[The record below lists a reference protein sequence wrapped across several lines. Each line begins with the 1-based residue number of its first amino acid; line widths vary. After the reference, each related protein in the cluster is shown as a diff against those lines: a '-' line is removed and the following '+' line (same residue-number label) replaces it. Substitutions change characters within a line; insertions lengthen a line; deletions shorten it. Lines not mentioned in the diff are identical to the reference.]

1 VRVGPAA
8 LFAVILGALAVPV
21 EAQWPVGQ
29 GSGWAK
35 LSVFHHRTTE
45 EYRPDGGKAAFLNN
59 GAESRSTAIY
69 ADLLLGLT
77 DRVDV
82 WLQVPYFDLNFDDD
96 TERRHSS
103 GIGDVRLSARVNLLQ
118 LRNGS
123 VPVSARFT
131 VKAPVDSLEI
141 DAEVIPVGEG
151 QWDYEAWLESGI
163 SLWPLPL
170 YSVVWVGYRWRG
182 LNESTTREPGDE
194 FTFLGEVGGT
204 SLIGGLG
211 GKVVVDGIFGQ
222 PGRIQGLQLGDLDR
236 REIVY
241 VTPTALYSFTDSTLL
256 EIAVHI
262 PLRGKNFP
270 AGAPL
275 QIGLFHQGDFFD

>member
-1 VRVGPAA
+1 M
-8 LFAVILGALAVPV
+8 
-21 EAQWPVGQ
+21 
-29 GSGWAK
+29 
-35 LSVFHHRTTE
+35 
-45 EYRPDGGKAAFLNN
+45 
-59 GAESRSTAIY
+59 
-69 ADLLLGLT
+69 T

-82 WLQVPYFDLNFDDD
+82 WLQVPYFDLNFDDY

-103 GIGDVRLSARVNLLQ
+103 GIGDVRVSARVKLLQ

-141 DAEVIPVGEG
+141 DAEVISVGEG

-170 YSVVWVGYRWRG
+170 YSVVWVGYRWRT
-182 LNESTTREPGDE
+182 LNESTTRKPGDE
-194 FTFLGEVGGT
+194 FTFLGEIGGT
-204 SLIGGLG
+204 SVVGAFG

-222 PGRIQGLQLGDLDR
+222 PGKIQGLQLGDLDR

-241 VTPTALYSFTDSTLL
+241 VSPTALYNIADSTLL
-256 EIAVHI
+256 EVAVRI
-262 PLRGKNFP
+262 PLHGRNFSY
-270 AGAPL
+270 GAPL
-275 QIGLFHQGDFFD
+275 QLGFFHQGRLFD